1 MVHPCRSG
9 TFDEQR
15 FWTIRAAPST
25 LVPTMAA
32 QTKRSSEL
40 QNLVENTVDLPV
52 VPMVASRVIDEVANH
67 KSTADSLSKIIG
79 QDQALLGRILR
90 IANSPFYRG
99 RIPTSTLQAAI
110 VRLGPALV
118 RDLVIS
124 LSTQSL
130 FKEFDSFEQQM
141 WNHSLAAAFGAQ
153 LVAAEAHVA
162 NPDEAFVA
170 GLLHDVGK
178 TILVNHNPGY
188 SELLLE
194 ANANNRPHHEVEREA
209 YGFDHADVGGVL
221 MGKWQLADTLVESV
235 RYHHRLDELEEAPQ
249 STRALICVIAVAD
262 SLAYK
267 LGLSIGETV
276 RPLEAET
283 HVGCKIL
290 GLNQEQIETLS
301 EKLRETYDAN
311 YELMGGAG

>member
-1 MVHPCRSG
+1 
-9 TFDEQR
+9 
-15 FWTIRAAPST
+15 
-25 LVPTMAA
+25 
-32 QTKRSSEL
+32 
-40 QNLVENTVDLPV
+40 
-52 VPMVASRVIDEVANH
+52 MVASRVIDEVANH

-90 IANSPFYRG
+90 IANSAFYRG

-178 TILVNHNPGY
+178 TILVNHNKDY
-188 SELLLE
+188 ADLLLK
-194 ANANNRPHHEVEREA
+194 ANDLSRPHHEVEREA

-221 MGKWQLADTLVESV
+221 MNKWQLADSLVESV

-249 STRALICVIAVAD
+249 STRGLICVIAVAD
-262 SLAYK
+262 ALAYK
-267 LGLSIGETV
+267 LGLSIGELV
-276 RPLEAET
+276 RPLEADH

-290 GLNQEQIETLS
+290 GINQDQIEALA
-301 EKLRETYDAN
+301 EKLKETYDAN